1 MRKHENWFRLDKLNN
16 YAADIGDIQEAC
28 VPLCQLVDDLLA
40 MIPPRLD
47 PPTPQDFSHYVEG
60 THDIHQHHDQGPHIQ
75 LNPLFKSSSTTFHQ
89 LNPPFNASAGILD
102 DIQYPH
108 QHPPPIE
115 LEQFLSSSH
124 HVKLDQLDPHQTPW
138 KEMNDIPNPDQEP
151 VISLSEFI
159 NSSPPDKLA
168 QPDQPE
174 NQGHA
179 IGDVE
184 HTGPE
189 PRMAF
194 TELFQ
199 HNSPSTI
206 STNVDQ
212 LTPYHPFEGFKFADE
227 HPVANLDELLERHS
241 HEPADT
247 LEHPYDDDLMRDLEL
262 AVQSHPVS
270 THLAQPSLPL
280 QPQHNPAS
288 VPCSPSDSIKTDSP
302 IISQLNRFKHKTETE
317 DVKIWPQTT
326 NSLSDNQAISVRRDI
341 DLPQLGLL
349 PYDVFDSHAPLDLP
363 PIPQPVDIR
372 PLPRPLDLI
381 SPRMSPRR
389 SASVESEEDPE
400 LRSFASMTSDEQI
413 FLNTD
418 DLFACM
424 SLDELKGLAKKL
436 KANFHTTKDMII
448 IGIKAATCKQ
458 STLYG
463 APSTTKGRQRKQL
476 SLKFSKNGLKES
488 QLLSLNSKILKI
500 IGPAIKLRPKV
511 CALFKR
517 LHLIFYRS
525 TTISEKTMTA
535 SMLAKMKLRNYPT
548 YQVIRTNSIF
558 DSREQLMKYEEALS
572 LEKDF
577 DELLVNERK
586 PWNEDEQGRARRQEA
601 KTLRLKKALDVFE
614 SAWLRWQQTVM
625 EEDDR
630 LEQLQLCQKL
640 DEGDYDALN
649 YYKKRFH
656 QGWPLTRILQK
667 GLAVLARFKE
677 YEREVQV
684 LEALIQQRHFRRGK
698 RGQWY
703 DRLALVLMSH
713 LAAKEA
719 ANSEQRRMHE
729 NSALYTCQH
738 GLSDPDTHQ
747 LYRFSLTRRLAK
759 LHQTLDGGY
768 HSSPPESPD
777 HPSVVEDWRKAPRTT
792 IHRALASDIRE
803 IGLKTRWISP
813 LTHAAISVEEA
824 ALEYYTSHDPAWRGV
839 HSETGILKMMFSLV
853 FWDVIFAPVPGA
865 FETSFQTAPLDMAT
879 DAFRIVRQPMISERM
894 EKITELGLAEMTGRL
909 RETYERESVR
919 KTMAVGMSQDCWER
933 YGLAE
938 LEEILRCFPVPA
950 FLLIARVFFEDWP
963 VWSAGAPDLCLWNP
977 TKRQCKFVEVKG
989 PGDKLSEQQKNWF
1002 SLLLRADGI
1011 LVELCSVKELVDDD
1025 DD

>member
-227 HPVANLDELLERHS
+227 HPVANLDELLQRHS

-372 PLPRPLDLI
+372 PLPRPPDLI

-488 QLLSLNSKILKI
+488 QILSLNSKILKI

-768 HSSPPESPD
+768 HSSPPESLD

-824 ALEYYTSHDPAWRGV
+824 ALEYYTNHDPAWRGV

-1025 DD
+1025 D